1 MLSRS
6 LLAYSDPIRQS
17 RGHPGS
23 SRFCRLYPGPS
34 LCGSAEETRETF
46 PTFPVVLSAR
56 AADPTPLRDPERG
69 EPTLVEHSRPSVKNN
84 RTTLRGGFRPGGL
97 SSPEGASSLRVGDS
111 SGSET
116 GAEPELSNDRTLS
129 VDQQPVGR
137 VLIVDDEDG
146 IRTQLRWGLGDQFQ
160 VLVVATA
167 DEARQAVQKERF
179 DAVTL
184 DLGLPPDPNG
194 PSEGLRLL
202 EEFLAHDPAMK
213 VIVLTGNADREN
225 AIRAVQSGAYDYY
238 LKPVDLA
245 EVSAILQRACRL
257 SRLDREA
264 LGVPSS
270 LLSAPSSDEIIG
282 ESAVMRR
289 IFDTIRQVAR
299 TDVTVLISG
308 ESGTGKELV
317 ARAIHSNSPRRNR
330 PFVAINCGAIPENL
344 VESELFGHEKGSFTG
359 AHTQRKGRL
368 EAADGG
374 TVFLDEVAELSGPIQ
389 VKLLRILQERQLER
403 VGGRELIPL
412 DVRILAATNR
422 DIKRATHEGR
432 FREDL
437 YYRLAVVNIEIPPL
451 RERIEDM
458 HVLATTFLER
468 FSPEYKVRVRKFS
481 PDALAAMHSY
491 PWPGNVRELETR
503 IRRAVLMA
511 EGRNIAATDL
521 ELVGEVGHQPTQ
533 SLKAARN
540 EVERRILVK
549 ALQRHQGN
557 ISRAAKA
564 VQLSRPDFHE
574 LLAKHG
580 IRAEEFKVRR
590 EQQAH

>member
-1 MLSRS
+1 MNS
-6 LLAYSDPIRQS
+6 
-17 RGHPGS
+17 
-23 SRFCRLYPGPS
+23 
-34 LCGSAEETRETF
+34 
-46 PTFPVVLSAR
+46 PVANP
-56 AADPTPLRDPERG
+56 APLRDPERG
-69 EPTLVEHSRPSVKNN
+69 QPTVLEHSKASVTNN
-84 RTTLRGGFRPGGL
+84 RTTDLP
-97 SSPEGASSLRVGDS
+97 
-111 SGSET
+111 
-116 GAEPELSNDRTLS
+116 NDRTAEQPNAVEDSPAS
-129 VDQQPVGR
+129 VMNHRTIEPSTHRTLDSTPPIGR

-146 IRTQLRWGLGDQFQ
+146 IRTQLRWGLGDRFA
-160 VLVVATA
+160 LTVAGTA
-167 DEARQAVQKERF
+167 EEARQAVQKERF

-202 EEFLAHDPAMK
+202 EEFLTHDPAMK
-213 VIVLTGNADREN
+213 VVVLTGNSDHEN
-225 AIRAVQSGAYDYY
+225 AIRAVQLGAFDYY
-238 LKPVDLA
+238 LKPVELS
-245 EVSAILQRACRL
+245 ELSAILQRACRL

-264 LGVPSS
+264 VDATASALPSS
-270 LLSAPSSDEIIG
+270 PSAEIIG
-282 ESAVMRR
+282 ETAVMRR
-289 IFDTIRQVAR
+289 IFDTIRRVAR

-317 ARAIHSNSPRRNR
+317 ARAIHANSPRRKR

-368 EAADGG
+368 ELADAG

-389 VKLLRILQERQLER
+389 VKLLRILQDRQLER

-437 YYRLAVVNIEIPPL
+437 YYRLAVVNIAIPPL
-451 RERIEDM
+451 RERIEDL

-468 FSPEYKVRVRKFS
+468 FSTEYKVRARKFS
-481 PDALAAMHSY
+481 QDALAAMHAY
-491 PWPGNVRELETR
+491 PWPGNVRELENR
-503 IRRAVLMA
+503 IKRAVIMA
-511 EGRNIAATDL
+511 EGRNIAASDL
-521 ELVGEVGHQPTQ
+521 ELTGEIEHHPTL

-540 EVERRILVK
+540 EVERRVLVE
-549 ALQRHQGN
+549 ALQRNQGN

-564 VQLSRPDFHE
+564 VQLSRPAFHE
-574 LLAKHG
+574 LLAKHS
-580 IRAEEFKVRR
+580 IRADEFKRVSQELKDRG
-590 EQQAH
+590 QQSAVSPQPKADR